1 MKTKTGAE
9 LWRQKALLHRGLAA
23 PAALDAANALVVAD
37 FQGYVHFLD
46 KATGTLAARV
56 RAGEV
61 RISTTPQVAGNM
73 VLVVNDR
80 GQISA
85 FRVSPLLTASK

>member
-1 MKTKTGAE
+1 MRTRTGAE
-9 LWRQKALLHRGLAA
+9 LWRQKALLHRGLTA
-23 PAALDAANALVVAD
+23 PAVMDEVNALVAAD

-46 KATGTLAARV
+46 KATGALAARAS
-56 RAGEV
+56 AGKTRV
-61 RISTTPQVAGNM
+61 STTPLVAGNL

-85 FRVSPLLTASK
+85 FRVTPLAVARK

>member
-1 MKTKTGAE
+1 VDE
-9 LWRQKALLHRGLAA
+9 
-23 PAALDAANALVVAD
+23 ANALVAAD

-46 KATGTLAARV
+46 KATGALAARV
-56 RAGEV
+56 SSGKV
-61 RISTTPQVAGNM
+61 RVSTTPLVVGNL

-85 FRVSPLLTASK
+85 FRVTPLAVASK